1 LSAGVQGFAMRVVHD
16 DGSDR
21 QPLATEVDEATT
33 LVEQA
38 KGLMFRE
45 SIPEEYALV
54 FRLHG
59 PAWPLSALLGEY
71 GYQSI
76 HMLFVRF
83 PIDVLWL
90 QGEEVAQVKT
100 LSPWTGLGLARADT
114 VVELPAGAA
123 ADVEPGDRVVIEE

>member
-1 LSAGVQGFAMRVVHD
+1 MRVVHD
-16 DGSDR
+16 GGVER
-21 QPLATEVDEATT
+21 RTLATTVEVAEST
-33 LVEQA
+33 LEQA
-38 KGLMFRE
+38 RGLMFRD

-100 LSPWTGLGLARADT
+100 LAPWTGLGLARADT

-123 ADVEPGDRVVIEE
+123 ADVEPGDRVVVEE

>member
-1 LSAGVQGFAMRVVHD
+1 MRVVHD

-21 QPLATEVDEATT
+21 RTLAETVEVAEST
-33 LVEQA
+33 LEQA
-38 KGLMFRE
+38 KGLMFRD
-45 SIPEEYALV
+45 SIPDDYALV

-59 PAWPLSALLGEY
+59 PSWPLSALLGEY
-71 GYQSI
+71 GFQSI

-90 QGEEVAQVKT
+90 RGEEVAQVKT
-100 LSPWTGLGLARADT
+100 LSPWTGLGMARADT

-123 ADVEPGDRVVIEE
+123 DGVEPGDGVVVES